1 MADYDKAV
9 ADYGEEINLLSEY
22 KDLLPDALAN
32 RAAAY
37 SLKGDY
43 DAAIADLDR
52 AIDLSTDKELFYL
65 RGRAYSSTGSYKK
78 SIEDY
83 DRAIELDPTYRDA
96 LYSRGVSHG
105 QQQEYGLAIADFRRA
120 IEADP
125 ADAYSALRLF
135 LVRAK
140 SEPSAAAEELS
151 GNAVRFPRM
160 NWPYPIVELLLGVRT
175 ADATLAA
182 ASSPTELCDA
192 HFFLGERSLLEGD
205 SSLARR
211 FLNSAESICSKDSTM
226 YFVAREEGKRL
237 HP

>member
-1 MADYDKAV
+1 
-9 ADYGEEINLLSEY
+9 
-22 KDLLPDALAN
+22 
-32 RAAAY
+32 
-37 SLKGDY
+37 
-43 DAAIADLDR
+43 
-52 AIDLSTDKELFYL
+52 LFYL

-140 SEPSAAAEELS
+140 SEPSAAADELALSYS
-151 GNAVRFPRM
+151 G
-160 NWPYPIVELLLGVRT
+160 T
-175 ADATLAA
+175 AAWR
-182 ASSPTELCDA
+182 A
-192 HFFLGERSLLEGD
+192 HG
-205 SSLARR
+205 
-211 FLNSAESICSKDSTM
+211 
-226 YFVAREEGKRL
+226 
-237 HP
+237 